1 MARSLLALG
10 VSKGTAVALMLGN
23 RPEFVVAAFAAGSI
37 GAVVVPVSTFASSD
51 ERDYILRHSDAA
63 VLITQSALFNHRFVD
78 DLIESHPELG
88 QGPAGQLRSAK
99 FPFLRPIASIDHTP
113 HAPPAPPTPNL
124 PPPTAG

>member
-88 QGPAGQLRSAK
+88 QGTAGQLRSAQ
-99 FPFLRPIASIDHTP
+99 FPFLRRLVSTDHTP
-113 HAPPAPPTPNL
+113 PATPHH
-124 PPPTAG
+124 PQPSEQRR